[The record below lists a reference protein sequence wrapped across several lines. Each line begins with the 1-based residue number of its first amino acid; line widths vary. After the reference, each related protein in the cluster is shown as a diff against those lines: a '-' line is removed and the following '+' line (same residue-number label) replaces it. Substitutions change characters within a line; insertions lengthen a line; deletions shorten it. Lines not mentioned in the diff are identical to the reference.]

1 MRRSKLSQL
10 FRALPVLFV
19 GACLV
24 LPLRA
29 YDLIRGPEGA
39 RVTWDDGTVPLVIRM
54 PSTPTLQD
62 GTNYVT
68 SVQAAVQA
76 WNAQMARVQLGA
88 QVQPPGLAGS
98 ANGINEVVFDSAIYS
113 NDPSPMAFGA
123 NTLAVTVSYRSAN
136 PRADG
141 TYARVQADV
150 IFNTAF
156 QWDSYRGALQTS
168 QDIRRVAMH
177 ELGHVLGLNHPDQAA
192 QSVAA
197 LMNSTVS
204 NTDTVQPDDL
214 VGAQYLYGRPGGIA
228 APPNDNFG
236 NATVV
241 ALSSGTTSQTGSTI
255 GATHESGEPM
265 HAAEGGASVWW
276 RWTAPG
282 DGVVSISTA
291 GSAFDTLLAVYSG
304 SSVSALTHVISS
316 DDAPGLRTS
325 AVAFTA
331 VGGRS
336 YHFAVDGWKG
346 EWGVVQLQLNF
357 APAPPSQAPVILV
370 EPTDQMLVVG
380 SGARFDVQASG
391 APVPGLQWQRQAAGA
406 SSWSD
411 LGDSATYQGVNSVSL
426 RVLNVS
432 LSMNGDRFRCVATNT
447 GGAAIS
453 RAAVLSVQGAPP
465 LIVEHPLTQGCPVGE
480 SVTLSVGVAGQGPFS
495 YQWQR
500 NGIDLPGENGP
511 TLKVTAPP
519 YYVSSS
525 LGFYQVVVSNAN
537 SSTRSLGADIALV
550 RPPAFLSQPRGGIV
564 PIGTQ
569 LALLFEAVMDY
580 GSTVQ
585 WYHNGT
591 LMPGKNDAAVVV
603 QSAQA
608 SDAGEYR
615 AVITNLAGVAT
626 SAAAVVEISPLPPPW
641 EKISIGLEY
650 SSDGR
655 NLTLRGG
662 RSGRWGPSPHYQW
675 YKDGLPIPG
684 ATTLEYFKAGVS
696 PADYGSYYYTVT
708 NEGGVGLSRTIDIYD
723 QAIASEQYAW
733 DAVMESGEVAYFF
746 YKSAK
751 RLDRYHLG
759 EKRWLTSLPLP
770 AGTTS
775 VAVAPDAI
783 YFATSSALS
792 RASLEGTGTVQLA
805 TVSGVQALL
814 VRGSQLLV
822 VSRPASA
829 TVYRTLDRMTG
840 ALLGEKVGTII
851 ADTGLSYSAQLGKL
865 FLRDWYS
872 AGTYLFSLEWFA
884 DGTFGE
890 LRQAER
896 SFGAARQTWTAQEG
910 QKVIE
915 ASGAT
920 YFGDALSFAGA
931 LGRPLDAVVESGSQL
946 WLLSGGLV
954 SRHGSDNHLQA
965 SARFPRIARWM
976 TLRGTTLTGFSFGP
990 SASATPVVDE
1000 LPLSEFVPP
1009 ATPAAPVSPEG
1020 LPIPSPLIETNSEG
1034 TVIFIYSKFH
1044 QSVFRWSVLEGRWLS
1059 SIPVAGWPDEMI
1071 WSPVHDS
1078 FYYETPLRELRR
1090 VQAPAGA
1097 PLETPVTNGFTPYH
1111 AAGDFLVG
1119 RRNSSQLATLDAGG
1133 ALMDLWTDL
1142 YSKPRQAE
1150 WDRRGGKLISVEIG
1164 SGSNRLTSLQLDE
1177 LGRLQGTTLG
1187 PSVFGDGA
1195 SLVRLESGGQRVL
1208 IGSGHVLDRDHFGLL
1223 GVLPVPIV
1231 DGVWLGGVAHTIE
1244 RTVQGA
1250 RVSKWTDYAK
1260 RAVVRDIPGEPV
1272 ALRVVRRDLLVAIT
1286 QVGGVLQFRIL
1297 SPDDYSELPPAILNR
1312 RPVASLQVAPQSS
1325 VGATLPLHVDLDDP
1339 DGNFA
1344 FGHLR
1349 VKTPDGTAYAVRS
1362 DGSRVPTHDISVAD
1376 AFAFETGRHPGH
1388 FKFDAGSGSYE
1399 FSTVAVD
1406 TLQVSSLPSTAIVE
1420 VSMPLT
1426 PLEAWKS
1433 SVFSQAERGDPS
1445 VSGLAADPD
1454 SDALSNLVE
1463 YALGT
1468 NARQANAHPASVNL
1482 TGEEIVYTYQRPID
1496 RTDIYYAVEV
1506 SSDLQEWTEEGV
1518 AHEWVAT
1525 EGDRATWRARHP
1537 RSSGPLFFRLKVTM
1551 P

>member
-1 MRRSKLSQL
+1 M
-10 FRALPVLFV
+10 F
-19 GACLV
+19 LV
-24 LPLRA
+24 LPLHA

-54 PSTPTLQD
+54 PGTPTLQD
-62 GTNYVT
+62 GSNYVT
-68 SVQAAVQA
+68 SMQAAVQA
-76 WNAQMARVQLGA
+76 WNAQMARVEFGMQIEPA
-88 QVQPPGLAGS
+88 GLAGS
-98 ANGINEVVFDSAIYS
+98 ANGINEVAFDSAIYS
-113 NDPSPMAFGA
+113 NDPSPMAFGPH
-123 NTLAVTVSYRSAN
+123 TLAVTVSYRSAN

-156 QWDSYRGALQTS
+156 QWSSYRGALQTS

-228 APPNDNFG
+228 APPNDNFS

-241 ALSSGTTSQTGSTI
+241 SLSSGTTSQTGSTI

-265 HAAEGGASVWW
+265 HAAEGGASAWW

-336 YHFAVDGWKG
+336 YYFAVDGWKG

-391 APVPGLQWQRQAAGA
+391 APVPGLQWQRQAAGT

-411 LGDSATYQGVNSVSL
+411 LGDSATYQEVNSVSL

-453 RAAVLSVQGAPP
+453 RAAVLSIQGAPP
-465 LIVEHPLTQGCPVGE
+465 LIVEHPLTQGCPLGE

-500 NGIDLPGENGP
+500 NWIDLPGENGP

-537 SSTRSLGADIALV
+537 SSTRSLGADIVLV

-564 PIGTQ
+564 PVGTQ
-569 LALLFEAVMDY
+569 MALLFAAVMDY
-580 GSTVQ
+580 GSKVQ

-603 QSAQA
+603 QAAQA

-626 SAAAVVEISPLPPPW
+626 STAAVVEISPLPPPW
-641 EKISIGLEY
+641 EKNSIGLEH

-655 NLTLRGG
+655 SLTLRGG
-662 RSGRWGPSPHYQW
+662 KSGSWGPSPRFQW

-696 PADYGSYYYTVT
+696 PADYGSYYYTIT
-708 NEGGVGLSRTIDIYD
+708 NEGGVGLSRTINIYD

-746 YKSAK
+746 YKAAG

-770 AGTTS
+770 AGPTS

-805 TVSGVQALL
+805 TVSGVQALM

-840 ALLGEKVGTII
+840 ELLGEKVGTII

-872 AGTYLFSLEWFA
+872 VGTYLFSLEWFA

-896 SFGAARQTWTAQEG
+896 SFGAARQTWTVQEG
-910 QKVIE
+910 HKVIE

-931 LGRPLDAVVESGSQL
+931 LGRPLDAIVESGSQL

-965 SARFPRIARWM
+965 SARFPRTARWM
-976 TLRGTTLTGFSFGP
+976 ALRGTTLIGFSFGVAP
-990 SASATPVVDE
+990 GATPVVDE

-1009 ATPAAPVSPEG
+1009 ATPASPVSPEG

-1071 WSPVHDS
+1071 WSPAHSS

-1090 VQAPAGA
+1090 IHSATGSA
-1097 PLETPVTNGFTPYH
+1097 LETPVTNGFTPYH

-1119 RRNSSQLATLDAGG
+1119 RRNSAQLATLDAGG

-1142 YSKPRQAE
+1142 YRIPHQAE
-1150 WDRRGGKLISVEIG
+1150 WDGRGGNLISVVGTGANPDQLI
-1164 SGSNRLTSLQLDE
+1164 SLRLDE
-1177 LGRLQGTTLG
+1177 LGRLQGTTVG
-1187 PSVFGDGA
+1187 PSVFSNGA
-1195 SLVRLESGGQRVL
+1195 LPVRLESGGERVL

-1231 DGVWLGGVAHTIE
+1231 DGIWLGGVLHTIE

-1250 RVSKWTDYAK
+1250 RVSQWADFSK
-1260 RAVVRDIPGEPV
+1260 RSVVHDIPEEPV

-1297 SPDDYSELPPAILNR
+1297 SPDDYSELTPSILNR
-1312 RPVASLQVAPQSS
+1312 RPVASLQIAPKSS
-1325 VGATLPLHVDLDDP
+1325 VGATLPLSVDLDDP

-1349 VKTPDGTAYAVRS
+1349 VKTPDGATYAVLP
-1362 DGSRVPTHDISVAD
+1362 DGSRVSTDGISVAD
-1376 AFAFETGRHPGH
+1376 AFAFSTGRHPGL

-1406 TLQVSSLPSTAIVE
+1406 TLQLSSLPSTVVVE
-1420 VSMPLT
+1420 VAVPLT

-1433 SVFSQAERGDPS
+1433 AVFSSAEREDPS
-1445 VSGLAADPD
+1445 VSALAADPD
-1454 SDALSNLVE
+1454 SDALSNLME
-1463 YALGT
+1463 YALGS
-1468 NARQANAHPASVNL
+1468 NPRQASAHLAWVDL
-1482 TGEEIVYTYQRPID
+1482 AFEEIVYTYQRPVD
-1496 RTDIYYAVEV
+1496 RADIVYAVEV
-1506 SSDLQEWTEEGV
+1506 SADLEEWTEEGV

-1537 RSSGPLFFRLKVTM
+1537 RSSGPLFFRLKVTV